1 MSRLIILLCC
11 TTAALLAA
19 GVAHAEGT
27 LTTAAEL
34 NRFWNGSKNQ
44 HASFALTG
52 TVTVVHDS
60 APLNFVIQD
69 QTGAVEF
76 FDSAGKARF
85 ALKAGDIV
93 ALCGR
98 AHLSGN
104 LEHWSEY
111 LTCVKLDETTLPP
124 PCSVPLAALDDP
136 AINLKT
142 IETEATVIDSSTD
155 DLDPGFDFLT
165 LKDGPTLVPLIC
177 PHRLGLDKFVDAR
190 VRVRGLL
197 RRGLS
202 SERKFVGPNISI
214 ASESDIT
221 VLTPPPKDKFA
232 FPRLEPILYTS
243 PKDVISIGKRSIT
256 GTVIAAWQDTHLLLK
271 TGDKRM
277 PFIRLELADNEA
289 LPACGDLVTAVGYP
303 MTDVFRLMLT
313 RVRLRK
319 EHGAALG
326 DEPAVLTTVSAL
338 LQQRDGRTHFD
349 YEYNGRLVTI
359 RGVVSSLFSPSE
371 HPNQLLL
378 DCNGVKIPIDYSA
391 NPSIGENQSV
401 GSVIEVT
408 GRCIL
413 EVNLWHSNNILPRI
427 NGLILVPR
435 RPSDITVI
443 SGPPWWTPRRLMIL
457 VAILLLALVGVY
469 IRNLVL
475 KRLGKMKLRERTQLA
490 VELHDSLSQT
500 LAGLACQIGAS
511 QDALHTDAALAE
523 AKLQTADQILKSCR
537 TELRHCLFD
546 LRNDTFAEKDFKTAI
561 ERTLAPLGTDTEI
574 AVRFNVRR
582 NLFDDATVHAILAII
597 RELVANAV
605 RHGQAKSV
613 RIAGECH
620 GSTVRFSVRDDGIG
634 FDAATAPGPAK
645 GHFGLHGIR
654 ERIKSFKGA
663 LDVRSEPGHGT
674 EVTVTLNINPE
685 PDNG

>member
-1 MSRLIILLCC
+1 MPRLVFLLCY
-11 TTAALLAA
+11 TTAALLASGGADA
-19 GVAHAEGT
+19 GDT
-27 LTTAAEL
+27 LTTTAEL

-44 HASFALTG
+44 HTGLALTG
-52 TVTVVHDS
+52 TVTVVHGS
-60 APLNFVIQD
+60 EPYNFVIQD
-69 QTGAVEF
+69 QTGSVEL
-76 FDSAGKARF
+76 FDSTAKACL
-85 ALKAGDIV
+85 ALNVGDIV
-93 ALCGR
+93 AISGR
-98 AHLSGN
+98 VHLSSN
-104 LEHWSEY
+104 LERWAEY
-111 LTCVKLDETTLPP
+111 LTCVKLGAAAPPP
-124 PCSVPLAALDDP
+124 PCRVPLAALDDP
-136 AINLKT
+136 AINLKM
-142 IETEATVIDSSTD
+142 IETEATIIDSSTD
-155 DLDPGFDFLT
+155 DLDPRVDFLT

-177 PHRLGLDKFVDAR
+177 PHKLRLDKLVDAR
-190 VRVRGLL
+190 VRVKGLL
-197 RRGLS
+197 RRELS

-221 VLTPPPKDKFA
+221 VLTPPPEDKFA
-232 FPRLEPILYTS
+232 FPRLVPFSYTS
-243 PKDVISIGKRSIT
+243 PKEVVSLGKRSIE
-256 GTVIAAWQDTHLLLK
+256 GTVIAAWQNSHLLIR
-271 TGDKRM
+271 TGDERM
-277 PFIRLELADNEA
+277 PLIRLELAAGET
-289 LPACGDLVTAVGYP
+289 LPACGDQVTAVGYP
-303 MTDVFRLMLT
+303 ITDVFRLMLT

-319 EHGAALG
+319 EQGPAQR
-326 DEPAVLTTVSAL
+326 DEPAVPVTISAL
-338 LQQRDGRTHFD
+338 LHCREGHTHFD
-349 YEYNGRLVTI
+349 YRYYGRLVTI

-371 HPNQLLL
+371 RPNRMLL

-391 NPSIGENQSV
+391 NTSIGEGQSV

-413 EVNLWHSNNILPRI
+413 EVNPWHSNNILPRI

-435 RPSDITVI
+435 RPADITVI
-443 SGPPWWTPRRLMIL
+443 SGPPWWTPQRLMIL

-561 ERTLAPLGTDTEI
+561 ERTVAPLGTDTEI

-605 RHGQAKSV
+605 RHGQAWNV
-613 RIAGECH
+613 RVAG
-620 GSTVRFSVRDDGIG
+620 TVDNGALLFSVRDNGCG
-634 FDAATAPGPAK
+634 FDPADRPGAAN
-645 GHFGLHGIR
+645 GHYGLAGID
-654 ERIKSFKGA
+654 ERLKKMSGVLTINS
-663 LDVRSEPGHGT
+663 RPGHGAK
-674 EVTVTLNINPE
+674 VTVRIPIRK
-685 PDNG
+685 P